1 MLKNASVSKKCVSL
15 HRDLEDN
22 KSRQNAYWISS
33 FSRKSPVFDL
43 TEGQMP
49 MLFAYMCCNGTSIGI
64 RHSGKVPSL
73 LKVSGDTSAKTNY
86 KPRTCAFIVY

>member
-1 MLKNASVSKKCVSL
+1 MHRCQKKCVSL
-15 HRDLEDN
+15 QCDLGDN
-22 KSRQNAYWISS
+22 KSWQNAYRISS

-64 RHSGKVPSL
+64 RHSGEVPSL
-73 LKVSGDTSAKTNY
+73 LRSLAI
-86 KPRTCAFIVY
+86 PLLRRTGN